1 VRLSLEH
8 FKCRETADFDV
19 KVGSATSVEQAAYG
33 DISKAQITFAP
44 EFRLPFGEGSVITAT
59 PNVMCRYL
67 KQGTATEDCGQGLSL
82 GFRSTSKDGLLNLT
96 AKAGMNRI
104 GSETTSSLKLQFE
117 KRF

>member
-1 VRLSLEH
+1 MIINIKELDMS
-8 FKCRETADFDV
+8 
-19 KVGSATSVEQAAYG
+19 KVIQVVVYKSVSDPEKLAAYG
-33 DISKAQITFAP
+33 DISKAQIIFAP

-82 GFRSTSKDGLLNLT
+82 GFQAKSTDELKNLI
-96 AKAGMNRI
+96 AKAGMDRI
-104 GSETTSSLKLQFE
+104 GNETTSTLGLQFE